1 MARKGRRA
9 TYDERVWAVREIEG
23 GMSPDVAADI
33 LNVGRESV
41 FRWWREYRAGGVE
54 ALRTKKT
61 RGRPAKLDDAQMR
74 RLFTLIEGA
83 NPRQLSFDFGL
94 WTRKLVGE
102 LIWQEFR
109 VRLSDPA
116 VGRLLRKMGM
126 SPQRPLY
133 RAYQQ
138 NPERVEAWKTTEYP
152 AIRARAARE
161 GAVIFFADESSVRTD
176 YHAGTTWAPV
186 GRTPVVPATGG
197 TRAAVKMISAI
208 SLTGQ
213 VRFHVQTGS
222 MDRWTFIAFCKQ
234 LISDFD
240 KKIFLIVDGS
250 SIHSAGA
257 VADFV
262 ARNTDRIELFFLPPY
277 SPELNPD
284 EWVNKNVKH
293 DRVARAVIQSEDDLW
308 NLMLGA
314 LRRLQ
319 KTPNI
324 VRAFFR
330 DPALSY
336 ILAAEI

>member
-1 MARKGRRA
+1 
-9 TYDERVWAVREIEG
+9 
-23 GMSPDVAADI
+23 MSPDVAADI

-213 VRFHVQTGS
+213 VRFHMQTGS

>member
-9 TYDERVWAVREIEG
+9 TYDERVWAVREIEE

-54 ALRTKKT
+54 ALRAKKT
-61 RGRPAKLDDAQMR
+61 RGRPAKLDDAQVR
-74 RLFTLIEGA
+74 RLYTLIEGA

-102 LIWQEFR
+102 LIWREFR
-109 VRLSDPA
+109 VRLSDAA
-116 VGRLLRKMGM
+116 VGRLLRRMGM

-138 NPERVEAWKTTEYP
+138 DPERVERWKTAEYP
-152 AIRARAARE
+152 AIRSRAARE
-161 GAVIFFADESSVRTD
+161 GAAVFFADESSVRTD
-176 YHAGTTWAPV
+176 YHAGTTWAPI
-186 GRTPVVPATGG
+186 GQTPVVTATGA
-197 TRAAVKMISAI
+197 RKAVKMISAI
-208 SLTGQ
+208 SLAGQ
-213 VRFHVQTGS
+213 VRFHLHVGS

-234 LISDFD
+234 LISDSD

-257 VADFV
+257 VKDFV
-262 ARNTDRIELFFLPPY
+262 ARNSERIELFFLPPY

-293 DRVARAVIQSEDDLW
+293 DRVARAVIQSEGDLW

-314 LRRLQ
+314 LQRLQ
-319 KTPNI
+319 KAPHI

-330 DPALSY
+330 DPTLNY
-336 ILAAEI
+336 ILPAET